1 MRWIDGKEINIRQFT
16 GETLCEKLE
25 TDLWSNYYD
34 QWLKCADFIQT
45 ASFLIAFDTELTME
59 GIFAFLENSI
69 GHYAPNIIQAFRI
82 IGDKNDADIL
92 EKICQIAPP
101 DIMRG
106 EFLSETQQEYDITT
120 FNDDHELNEEAE
132 ARIEELNKQ
141 LYLHSGIDIWS
152 LLFTYLDEQIENL
165 DRKSEKMPEPALEQ
179 IKSRYQ
185 KLYWLLKSLLV
196 SPERSMFMK
205 KEDWEKRLRRF
216 EEIQS

>member
-16 GETLCEKLE
+16 GETLCEKLA
-25 TDLWSNYYD
+25 TDLWSNDYD

-92 EKICQIAPP
+92 
-101 DIMRG
+101 
-106 EFLSETQQEYDITT
+106 
-120 FNDDHELNEEAE
+120 NEEAE

-165 DRKSEKMPEPALEQ
+165 
-179 IKSRYQ
+179 
-185 KLYWLLKSLLV
+185 
-196 SPERSMFMK
+196 
-205 KEDWEKRLRRF
+205 
-216 EEIQS
+216 

>member
-1 MRWIDGKEINIRQFT
+1 MRWIDSKEINIRQFT
-16 GETLCEKLE
+16 GETLCEKLA
-25 TDLWSNYYD
+25 TDLWSNDYD
-34 QWLKCADFIQT
+34 QWLKYADFIQT
-45 ASFLIAFDTELTME
+45 ASFLIAFDTELIME

-120 FNDDHELNEEAE
+120 FNDNHELNEEAE

-165 DRKSEKMPEPALEQ
+165 
-179 IKSRYQ
+179 
-185 KLYWLLKSLLV
+185 
-196 SPERSMFMK
+196 
-205 KEDWEKRLRRF
+205 
-216 EEIQS
+216 

>member
-16 GETLCEKLE
+16 GETLCEKLA
-25 TDLWSNYYD
+25 TDLWSNDYE

-69 GHYAPNIIQAFRI
+69 GHYAPNIIRAFRI

-120 FNDDHELNEEAE
+120 FNDNHELNEEAE

-165 DRKSEKMPEPALEQ
+165 
-179 IKSRYQ
+179 
-185 KLYWLLKSLLV
+185 
-196 SPERSMFMK
+196 
-205 KEDWEKRLRRF
+205 
-216 EEIQS
+216 

>member
-16 GETLCEKLE
+16 GETLCEKLA
-25 TDLWSNYYD
+25 TDLWSNDYD

-120 FNDDHELNEEAE
+120 FNDNHELN
-132 ARIEELNKQ
+132 RIEELNKQ

-165 DRKSEKMPEPALEQ
+165 
-179 IKSRYQ
+179 
-185 KLYWLLKSLLV
+185 
-196 SPERSMFMK
+196 
-205 KEDWEKRLRRF
+205 
-216 EEIQS
+216 

>member
-16 GETLCEKLE
+16 GETLCEKLA
-25 TDLWSNYYD
+25 TDLWSNDYD

-59 GIFAFLENSI
+59 GIFAFLE
-69 GHYAPNIIQAFRI
+69 
-82 IGDKNDADIL
+82 
-92 EKICQIAPP
+92 KICQIAPP

-120 FNDDHELNEEAE
+120 FNDNHELNEEAE

-165 DRKSEKMPEPALEQ
+165 
-179 IKSRYQ
+179 
-185 KLYWLLKSLLV
+185 
-196 SPERSMFMK
+196 
-205 KEDWEKRLRRF
+205 
-216 EEIQS
+216 